1 MGAALAPLLAVLA
14 ANAQPA
20 PEAPPPAGSTS
31 TSASASGSG
40 SAPPPLPA
48 EAAPCPVCDS
58 DEAGKLGVRYAL
70 ESIRIRGNSRTRDR
84 TILRYVPFRA
94 GDELDVDD
102 PRLELTRYRLLGTG
116 YFSDVQ
122 LSLTKGSR
130 HGAVHLDIDVVE
142 RNTIIINDVWLGLS
156 ADVTPSG
163 ESRPLT
169 AYGGADIAETNFYG
183 SGILLGG
190 AVAVADRQS
199 AYRLRFTDPSF
210 LGSKWIV
217 TTSLLANNAR
227 DFLGTRDVL
236 WDHAGDETADYAV
249 VKYRRRGGMLGV
261 GYDLSPST
269 RLIANYNI
277 EAIDAA
283 VPLAASNRRGLDIEP
298 INFHLIDGRSLL
310 SYISVQL
317 DDDTRDDPVLPSRG
331 HYLQFGGDFALTTFG
346 SDYGFLRVQ
355 AHGSQWWK
363 VGRHDHVLR
372 LDGFVGAISGDAPL
386 FMRFFV
392 GDFSEFLPNRV
403 LDLNFDRRPPPNFL
417 NTSISEMRYE
427 DFAARFLAEYR
438 IPLHRSHRSVY
449 GVDLFGSAGFFSLM
463 SRRDVASPARG
474 YEGFSK
480 IPIDLN
486 FNIGVRISTKA
497 GGFVLAIAN
506 AVGFLPIHRS
516 GP

>member
-1 MGAALAPLLAVLA
+1 MLA

-20 PEAPPPAGSTS
+20 PDAPPPA
-31 TSASASGSG
+31 ASGSASV
-40 SAPPPLPA
+40 SAAASSAAAPLP

-58 DEAGKLGVRYAL
+58 DEAGKLGVRYVL
-70 ESIRIRGNSRTRDR
+70 EGIRVRGNKRTRDR

-94 GDELDVDD
+94 GDELDLDD

-130 HGAVHLDIDVVE
+130 HGAVHLDIEVVE
-142 RNTIIINDVWLGLS
+142 RNTIVINDVWLGLS
-156 ADVTPSG
+156 ADVTPAG
-163 ESRPLT
+163 NARPLT
-169 AYGGADIAETNFYG
+169 AYGGADVSETNLLG
-183 SGILLGG
+183 TGILLGG

-217 TTSLLANNAR
+217 TTELLSNNAR

-236 WDHAGDETADYAV
+236 WDKPGDETTDYAV
-249 VKYRRRGGMLGV
+249 VRYTRRGGLLGL

-269 RLIANYNI
+269 RVMARYHI

-283 VPLAASNRRGLDIEP
+283 VPLAASHRRGLDIEP
-298 INFHLIDGRSLL
+298 IPFHLIDGRSLL
-310 SYISVQL
+310 SYISVQV

-331 HYLQFGGDFALTTFG
+331 HHLQFAGDFALTTFG
-346 SDYGFLRVQ
+346 SDYGFLRAQ

-363 VGRHDHVLR
+363 VGRHEHVFR

-417 NTSISEMRYE
+417 GTSISEMRYE
-427 DFAARFLAEYR
+427 DFAARLLAEYR

-449 GVDLFGSAGFFSLM
+449 GVDLFASAGFFSLM
-463 SRRDVASPARG
+463 SRRDVVSPARG
-474 YEGFSK
+474 YSGFSK
-480 IPIDLN
+480 VPIDLN
-486 FNIGVRISTKA
+486 FNVGVRISTKA

-516 GP
+516 GL